1 MYRIKIASGLKI
13 SESELEGEKAALLQQ
28 PDDLVFYCHHHRRR
42 HRRRRHRRRRHHR
55 RHHRRPLNKKMEYIE
70 NIFLNVNLCS
80 TLGFKKVL
88 NFDQAKKSSAS
99 VAVRRAVTVSVK
111 NWLS

>member
-28 PDDLVFYCHHHRRR
+28 PDDLVFYCHH
-42 HRRRRHRRRRHHR
+42 RRRRRRHR